1 MHDQHTTMSNAFE
14 PAGVSARLR
23 IDALEAGAS
32 APADAGGR
40 PVVELSDIRAWRF
53 FRAAPQDFL
62 EQYAPGFIIA
72 DVHLAQGFFTFA
84 LDFLVRRPEATL
96 WIRERVSRRELL
108 ATVAAAREAGISC
121 TVHQYATRRALKARL
136 SPEGRV
142 EALELRGQET
152 YSTAAAGTPDAAK
165 RRTLLAQLLAAG
177 PEEDEKRFSAVRWT
191 AFFKQLWYEDLAS
204 ALRLRDRSSFFSFM
218 KVLANHTSQALNW
231 AEIAAQSGISA
242 PTARDWT
249 RHLESI
255 GLCELIEPL
264 TARPPRRAKLRPK
277 LYWTTLGLALW
288 LSDEMTSPGEVL
300 SASLL
305 ENALFLALK
314 DALPEARFM
323 HFADTNHIVAP
334 LVALVK
340 ADDGTVLEPFW
351 CAADDAGKAAA
362 RKALKSLARAS
373 ITDDAGA
380 LVVLNMTDASEL
392 LTVEAISIG

>member
-1 MHDQHTTMSNAFE
+1 M
-14 PAGVSARLR
+14 
-23 IDALEAGAS
+23 
-32 APADAGGR
+32 
-40 PVVELSDIRAWRF
+40 
-53 FRAAPQDFL
+53 
-62 EQYAPGFIIA
+62 
-72 DVHLAQGFFTFA
+72 
-84 LDFLVRRPEATL
+84 
-96 WIRERVSRRELL
+96 
-108 ATVAAAREAGISC
+108 
-121 TVHQYATRRALKARL
+121 
-136 SPEGRV
+136 
-142 EALELRGQET
+142 
-152 YSTAAAGTPDAAK
+152 
-165 RRTLLAQLLAAG
+165 
-177 PEEDEKRFSAVRWT
+177 
-191 AFFKQLWYEDLAS
+191 
-204 ALRLRDRSSFFSFM
+204 
-218 KVLANHTSQALNW
+218 
-231 AEIAAQSGISA
+231 
-242 PTARDWT
+242 
-249 RHLESI
+249 
-255 GLCELIEPL
+255 IEPL

-277 LYWTTLGLALW
+277 LYWTTPGLALW

-373 ITDDAGA
+373 ITDDAGS